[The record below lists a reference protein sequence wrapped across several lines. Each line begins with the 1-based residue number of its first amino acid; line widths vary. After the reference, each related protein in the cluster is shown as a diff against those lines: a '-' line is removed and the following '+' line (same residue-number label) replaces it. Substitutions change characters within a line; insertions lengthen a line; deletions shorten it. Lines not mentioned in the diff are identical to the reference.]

1 MQEFDEIWDAVLEEL
16 SKTASRTAMNLW
28 FRDSK
33 LVELTDSSAII
44 SVKTEFMRN
53 TLEKNYTEQVS
64 DVLFMLLGEK
74 AAPKFV
80 LADSYT
86 PSQAAKAPVKAEQS
100 VTEVIQERAAAIEAP
115 PQAEPGF
122 FDTENL
128 SFAAN
133 ATEYT
138 FDNFIVGSS
147 NKFAHAACR
156 SVAKTPAPAV
166 NTGTGQSY
174 NPLFIYGPSG
184 LGKTHLLY
192 AIINEIRKNYPTFK
206 ITYVKGDEFTNQM
219 VESLGKGLN
228 VEFREKFRKTD
239 VLLIDDI
246 HFIAGKEGTQEE
258 FFNTFNDLY
267 EHKKQ
272 IILTSDRPPKD
283 IQKLEE
289 RLRTRFEWGLLADI
303 QPPDFELRVAI
314 MAKKAEKLGKQIPMD
329 VLQFLAEKLT
339 NNVRQ
344 MEGAIKRIIAYSML
358 NEADITIAMVNT
370 CISDLLSD
378 TGVIKITPEKIVSKI
393 ADKYSVSESE
403 IYGKARTASI
413 AKSRHIAVYL
423 MRKVLDLSYP
433 SIGKIFKRDHTTIM
447 NSYSWI
453 ENEIKE
459 NASFEIEINDLI
471 KEFQS

>member
-16 SKTASRTAMNLW
+16 SKTASRTAMKLW

-33 LVELTDSSAII
+33 LTELAESSAII
-44 SVKTEFMRN
+44 EVKTEFMRN
-53 TLEKNYTEQVS
+53 TLEKNYTEQVANA
-64 DVLFMLLGEK
+64 FFTLLGSK
-74 AAPKFV
+74 VAPKFT
-80 LADSYT
+80 LAG
-86 PSQAAKAPVKAEQS
+86 AKPAPVQAVK
-100 VTEVIQERAAAIEAP
+100 EAVNDTP
-115 PQAEPGF
+115 ESEPGF
-122 FDTENL
+122 FDTENTENKENL
-128 SFAAN
+128 SFVAN

-138 FDNFIVGSS
+138 FDNFIVGAS
-147 NKFAHAACR
+147 NKFACAACR
-156 SVAKTPAPAV
+156 SVAKNPAPSV
-166 NTGTGQSY
+166 NTGAMGITY

-192 AIINEIRKNYPTFK
+192 AMINEIRKNYPTYK

-314 MAKKAEKLGKQIPMD
+314 MANKAEKLGKTIPMD

-358 NEADITIAMVNT
+358 NEAEITISAVNT

-378 TGVIKITPEKIVSKI
+378 TGIIKITPEKIVSKI
-393 ADKYSVSESE
+393 AEKYSLPENE
-403 IYGKARTASI
+403 IYGKSRTASI
-413 AKSRHIAVYL
+413 AKARHIAVYL

-433 SIGKIFKRDHTTIM
+433 AIGKIFKRDHTTVM
-447 NSYSWI
+447 NSYGWI